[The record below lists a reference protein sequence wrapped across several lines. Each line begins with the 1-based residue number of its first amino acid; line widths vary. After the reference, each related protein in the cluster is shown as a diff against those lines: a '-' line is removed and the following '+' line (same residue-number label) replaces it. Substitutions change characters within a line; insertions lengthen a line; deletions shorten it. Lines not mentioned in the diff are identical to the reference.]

1 MTQPTPQQ
9 WWDAMSGADRT
20 QFMEAVAPDS
30 HVSLDLWMKLRRD
43 GLLPTGR
50 GYGDHDWEYYLPA
63 AHLRYVLSRAAE
75 RSA

>member
-1 MTQPTPQQ
+1 
-9 WWDAMSGADRT
+9 
-20 QFMEAVAPDS
+20 MEAVAPDS